1 MMWYSGDVTLTLLIL
16 SGVVAIGGVLAV
28 VGILLLR
35 SGQPIGMLAGSSL
48 RLAMAGIRR
57 RQRENLVQVMTFGLA
72 IMLLL
77 LIFLV
82 RTSLLSEWQQQI
94 PEDAPNHYA
103 LNIAPDELPGLERQ
117 LNQSGIKLSPA
128 YPMIRGRITAV
139 NGAEPRRGVASSQE
153 RTARRMR
160 DRLGISQRHRSCP
173 MTTRLCLGN
182 GGK

>member
-1 MMWYSGDVTLTLLIL
+1 
-16 SGVVAIGGVLAV
+16 
-28 VGILLLR
+28 
-35 SGQPIGMLAGSSL
+35 
-48 RLAMAGIRR
+48 MAGIRR

-117 LNQSGIKLSPA
+117 LNESGIKLSPA

-139 NGAEPRRGVASSQE
+139 NGAEPPPRRSEQPGEDRAP
-153 RTARRMR
+153 TARSTRNLTEASLLPDDNEIVSGQWWEVGDANR
-160 DRLGISQRHRSCP
+160 PEVSLEREYAERNGLVVGDKLQFDIEGSRS
-173 MTTRLCLGN
+173 RSS
-182 GGK
+182 